1 MMPNACAMLFGRYAA
16 VFGWAWHNRWAME
29 AASRSA
35 DERAFLP
42 AALSLQETPVHPA
55 PRRVAYLLMALFAI
69 VMAWAC
75 YGTLDIV
82 AVAPGR
88 IIVSERSKVIQPLER
103 SVVKQVMVRDG
114 DHVVLGQALVELDA
128 TTARADTARLQA
140 QMVAAESDVVRARL
154 LQQAL
159 VDPRHARP
167 VWPSAPGGA
176 AVAGR
181 PQMSHNELSGGST
194 TVRGQGQQKLQDL
207 SQWFLA
213 DRAAASGQLDA
224 EWRDIQ
230 ARLDRLAAELR
241 HRQAESATVNE
252 DVAKLEATLPLARKR
267 EDDFKALSAQGFVAT
282 HAGQD
287 RTRERIELERDLS
300 TRRARLQEALAAIDE
315 SASARA
321 AYLAET
327 RRVLSEREAQAMLL
341 LRQATQEIAKASQRE
356 KLTVLSAPVTG
367 QVQQLV
373 AHTAGGVVTEAQQLM
388 VIVPDE
394 APGTP
399 VVAEVALENKDI
411 GFVRAGQAAEIKFE
425 TFAYTR
431 YGTVPA
437 TVQLVSADAVAD
449 DKRGAVFPARLLLNA
464 SHIAVDGKQI
474 RLSPG
479 MNVTAEIKT
488 GQRRV
493 IEYLLSPIQRAGG
506 EGLRER

>member
-1 MMPNACAMLFGRYAA
+1 MLFGRYLA
-16 VFGWAWHNRWAME
+16 VFGWAWRNRRE
-29 AASRSA
+29 LDGASHTG
-35 DERAFLP
+35 DECAFLP

-55 PRRVAYLLMALFAI
+55 PRRTAYLLMALFALTL
-69 VMAWAC
+69 AWAC
-75 YGTLDIV
+75 QGTLDVV

-103 SVVKQVMVRDG
+103 SVVKQVLVRDG
-114 DHVVLGQALVELDA
+114 DHVLAGQALVELDA
-128 TTARADTARLQA
+128 TTAQADTARLQA
-140 QMVAAESDVVRARL
+140 QLAAATSDVVRARL

-159 VDPRHARP
+159 IDPRRVAP
-167 VWPSAPGGA
+167 VWPAAPRIA
-176 AVAGR
+176 ATTIDPVAGGTR
-181 PQMSHNELSGGST
+181 RSQ
-194 TVRGQGQQKLQDL
+194 GQGEPNLQRLPRL
-207 SQWFLA
+207 SMT
-213 DRAAASGQLDA
+213 DRAAAAAQMEA

-241 HRQAESATVNE
+241 HRQAESATVRE
-252 DVAKLEATLPLARKR
+252 DIAKLEATLPMVRRR
-267 EDDFKALSAQGFVAT
+267 EDDFKALSAQGFVAS

-287 RTRERIELERDLS
+287 RTRERIELERDLG

-315 SASARA
+315 SASANA

-327 RRVLSEREAQAMLL
+327 RRVLSEREAQSLLL
-341 LRQATQEIAKASQRE
+341 LRQGMQEIAKANQRE
-356 KLTVLSAPVTG
+356 KLTVLTAPVSG

-373 AHTAGGVVTEAQQLM
+373 AHTIGGVVTEAQPLM
-388 VIVPDE
+388 VIVPDD
-394 APGTP
+394 APGAP

-411 GFVRAGQAAEIKFE
+411 GFVRTGQVAEIKFE

-437 TVQLVSADAVAD
+437 TVQLVTADAVTD
-449 DKRGAVFPARLLLNA
+449 DKRGAVFPARLLLGTNR
-464 SHIAVDGKQI
+464 IAVDGKQI

-493 IEYLLSPIQRAGG
+493 IEYLLSPLQRAGG